1 MMHNHK
7 LQKGGWGGGE
17 GGVGLWFGTSNGDKQ
32 TKQITFLNKKILNES
47 AHAKTLE
54 KSDAK
59 KL

>member
-1 MMHNHK
+1 
-7 LQKGGWGGGE
+7 
-17 GGVGLWFGTSNGDKQ
+17 VGLWFGTSNGDKQ